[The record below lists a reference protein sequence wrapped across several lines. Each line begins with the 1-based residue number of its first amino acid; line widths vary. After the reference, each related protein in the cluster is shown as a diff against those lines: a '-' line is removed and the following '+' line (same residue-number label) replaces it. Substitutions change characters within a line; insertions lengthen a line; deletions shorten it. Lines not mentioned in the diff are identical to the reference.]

1 MNKKNSLIIAI
12 VLLLIIGTGSFVF
25 AGTPEQKLEDGK
37 NKTTENKNN
46 NTSNS
51 SKDKNE
57 NKKPTTDSNK
67 TDKDD
72 NSSGQLVPGA
82 QDNLSTPSDKTNTQI
97 PIYNTGNNNNS
108 NTSNTNNS
116 NNSGEHHPTPEVPV
130 EPENP
135 PIPEEPTNPS
145 EKPDPIAPEDTYTYE
160 EVLEAVKKAEVT
172 LDTEDIKKAEELL
185 ETLKNSD
192 EKNELKNRLEII
204 KKEKNLMEKVEALE
218 KMIKNAK
225 EKNDLIIIEEKA
237 NITALRNEVISL
249 PDNFEKGDLLKRI
262 EKIEAV
268 LNDKIAPILSGII
281 NNTITNQAVV
291 ITIDDYNATIMLNGD
306 ITTIDEIN
314 EMTKNKVNQEYHIVA
329 IDQSFNESTLTFTI
343 DTVLPTAEIEYSHDL
358 TLKTNQEIK
367 ATLKNANKDITITNN
382 DGKDFYTFQENGEF
396 IFEITDVAGNTNQ
409 IIAKVENI
417 DREKPTYQKLGILNF
432 THVANSERLDVAY
445 PNDVIKV
452 YVTFNEKLK
461 NNPKGNLNEFEIAFM
476 LDEENSKEGSYVY
489 IAEYTIEN
497 EFTEGEVNIKINDY
511 FDEAG
516 NSGEEITNKDINVEE
531 HSRVY
536 VIIEPGLEL
545 IPNGFFNTKTIT
557 IKDPDFAYMTI
568 QKVFQRNPVRVDTNT
583 YEIPVDGTYTI
594 KVYDK
599 NDNLLQSAKM
609 DYDGTAPIVEAK
621 GTNANTTEIILNNDD
636 EIKEYEK
643 VTMKISDT
651 SLKMIQRVDESG
663 NVLEIYK
670 EYNPIK
676 VNQKFNLELIESG
689 NYIIESIDAANN
701 KTITKFIIK

>member
-204 KKEKNLMEKVEALE
+204 KKEKNLMEKVEAL
-218 KMIKNAK
+218 
-225 EKNDLIIIEEKA
+225 
-237 NITALRNEVISL
+237 
-249 PDNFEKGDLLKRI
+249 
-262 EKIEAV
+262 
-268 LNDKIAPILSGII
+268 
-281 NNTITNQAVV
+281 
-291 ITIDDYNATIMLNGD
+291 
-306 ITTIDEIN
+306 
-314 EMTKNKVNQEYHIVA
+314 
-329 IDQSFNESTLTFTI
+329 
-343 DTVLPTAEIEYSHDL
+343 
-358 TLKTNQEIK
+358 
-367 ATLKNANKDITITNN
+367 
-382 DGKDFYTFQENGEF
+382 
-396 IFEITDVAGNTNQ
+396 
-409 IIAKVENI
+409 
-417 DREKPTYQKLGILNF
+417 
-432 THVANSERLDVAY
+432 
-445 PNDVIKV
+445 
-452 YVTFNEKLK
+452 
-461 NNPKGNLNEFEIAFM
+461 
-476 LDEENSKEGSYVY
+476 
-489 IAEYTIEN
+489 
-497 EFTEGEVNIKINDY
+497 
-511 FDEAG
+511 
-516 NSGEEITNKDINVEE
+516 
-531 HSRVY
+531 
-536 VIIEPGLEL
+536 
-545 IPNGFFNTKTIT
+545 
-557 IKDPDFAYMTI
+557 
-568 QKVFQRNPVRVDTNT
+568 
-583 YEIPVDGTYTI
+583 
-594 KVYDK
+594 
-599 NDNLLQSAKM
+599 
-609 DYDGTAPIVEAK
+609 
-621 GTNANTTEIILNNDD
+621 
-636 EIKEYEK
+636 
-643 VTMKISDT
+643 
-651 SLKMIQRVDESG
+651 
-663 NVLEIYK
+663 
-670 EYNPIK
+670 
-676 VNQKFNLELIESG
+676 
-689 NYIIESIDAANN
+689 
-701 KTITKFIIK
+701 